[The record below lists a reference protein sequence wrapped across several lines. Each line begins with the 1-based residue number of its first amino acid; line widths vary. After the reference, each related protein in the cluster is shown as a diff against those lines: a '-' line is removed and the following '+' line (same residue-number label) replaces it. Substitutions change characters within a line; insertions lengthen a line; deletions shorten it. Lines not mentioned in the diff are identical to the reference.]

1 MKFYVLD
8 AGGAGLVIGFLLVF
22 MLAAIIIEAVAI
34 LIMKYN
40 NAGKAFLDSLIINII
55 SLSAGF
61 VIITIFD
68 TLDFTNN
75 EIANLF
81 ILYLCTVV
89 IEFLT
94 LYLLN
99 RSKPVQKTL
108 TVSAVINIFSYIIL
122 FFFTR

>member
-1 MKFYVLD
+1 MKFYFLD
-8 AGGAGLVIGFLLVF
+8 AGGAGLVIGFLLIF
-22 MLAAIIIEAVAI
+22 MLAAIIIEAVAM

-40 NAGKAFLDSLIINII
+40 NAGKAFLDSLIINIASLCIGFAFI
-55 SLSAGF
+55 S
-61 VIITIFD
+61 IFD
-68 TLDFTNN
+68 TIDFVDN

-89 IEFLT
+89 IEFLA

-108 TVSAVINIFSYIIL
+108 MVSAVINIFSYIIL